1 MAVVQLTIS
10 ALPAHV
16 RTARLMATSVAR
28 RAGIA
33 ESTLDEI
40 RLAVGEA
47 CSRAVEAHRALCP
60 KEPIQLD
67 LVASGDSV
75 PAELPPTSGG
85 NGAGARSSAPPTHGP
100 GRFEVIVTDRA
111 PAPQAPAD
119 PGAREQA
126 VPHGEAYLHL
136 NTPPGGVSG
145 LSPEVGLAVITGLAD
160 KTTVDRGDTGT
171 VVRMSWPFPDE
182 EEGADPAGEH
192 HGHTDNAAPG

>member
-1 MAVVQLTIS
+1 MAVVQLSIS

-16 RTARLMATSVAR
+16 RTARLIATSVAR

-67 LVASGDSV
+67 LVASSDSV
-75 PAELPPTSGG
+75 PAELPTAS
-85 NGAGARSSAPPTHGP
+85 NSDDVTLNASLPPTHGQ
-100 GRFEVIVTDRA
+100 GRFEVIVTDQA
-111 PAPQAPAD
+111 PAPQAATAATDAP
-119 PGAREQA
+119 EQ
-126 VPHGEAYLHL
+126 VMTGGDAYLDL

-145 LSPEVGLAVITGLAD
+145 LAPEVGLAVIMGLAD
-160 KTTVDRGDTGT
+160 RTTVDRGDNGT
-171 VVRMSWPFPDE
+171 VVRMSWPLPTE
-182 EEGADPAGEH
+182 EEPSTETGTAQP
-192 HGHTDNAAPG
+192 